1 MQYYGNYDII
11 ILGFAKVEQKNI
23 FQEEGNIM
31 TIKERPKAILKN
43 KPDERD
49 CFVDGCEKVPGTC
62 EGIPKSNKCAACR
75 LKKNLLDVHE

>member
-1 MQYYGNYDII
+1 
-11 ILGFAKVEQKNI
+11 
-23 FQEEGNIM
+23 M

-75 LKKNLLDVHE
+75 LKKNLLDVHDT